1 MSKPQNIN
9 IENELVYLADD
20 LYKYDTSFFT
30 GCSRMRLIIEKKKL
44 KLLRSGFPEIHNWSY
59 YERLLTDNVVKGS
72 RKSLDSQYEVYKT
85 RKRAARNAIK

>member
-44 KLLRSGFPEIHNWSY
+44 NCF
-59 YERLLTDNVVKGS
+59 DNN
-72 RKSLDSQYEVYKT
+72 T
-85 RKRAARNAIK
+85 